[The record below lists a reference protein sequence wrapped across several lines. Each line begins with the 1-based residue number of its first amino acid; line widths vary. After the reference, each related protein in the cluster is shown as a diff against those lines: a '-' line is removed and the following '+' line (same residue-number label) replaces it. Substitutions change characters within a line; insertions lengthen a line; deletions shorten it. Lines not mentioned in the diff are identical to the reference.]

1 MLPRDMAKIGYLYL
15 RHGEWDGRQL
25 LTSGWAEV
33 LNHATVNM
41 HASFDPGLRYS
52 NFFWVFPEHHVY
64 MAVGWHGQL
73 IAVFPDV
80 DVVAVVTAHKFVP
93 FGDVIRGVSGAVK
106 SELALPPNPNGAERL
121 ATAIKDVAVE
131 KPTAVSPVPEIASVI
146 SGKTYKFSA
155 NVFGLSRLPCF

>member
-1 MLPRDMAKIGYLYL
+1 
-15 RHGEWDGRQL
+15 
-25 LTSGWAEV
+25 
-33 LNHATVNM
+33 
-41 HASFDPGLRYS
+41 
-52 NFFWVFPEHHVY
+52 

-146 SGKTYKFSA
+146 SGKTYKFPA